1 MTTVSVQYVSGSG
14 EGRGGRIPCPFIPQ
28 IVVKLAWT
36 WMWSE
41 ESVVARQDS
50 TTVTGNSGVARQ
62 SFAFRC
68 LDIKSLQPKGKNTF
82 SNQQE

>member
-1 MTTVSVQYVSGSG
+1 
-14 EGRGGRIPCPFIPQ
+14 
-28 IVVKLAWT
+28 
-36 WMWSE
+36 MWSE